1 MNPENDLNAFA
12 SISMGACFMNDAGV
26 NYLYLPGLRI
36 HSAGQILILDALLC
50 PSEHSGYTTRLFL
63 SEPIPNKCNNWSV
76 HTILSRT
83 WHTWSWNN
91 VPANLKL
98 LQILSAHLRAL
109 K

>member
-1 MNPENDLNAFA
+1 MNEAKDLDAFA
-12 SISMGACFMNDAGV
+12 SISIGARFMNDAGIEYV
-26 NYLYLPGLRI
+26 YLPQLKI
-36 HSAGQILILDALLC
+36 HSAGQVCTLNALLC
-50 PSEHSGYTTRLFL
+50 PAQHGGYTTRLFL
-63 SEPIPNKCNNWSV
+63 SEPIPNKGNNWSV

-98 LQILSAHLRAL
+98 VQILSAHLRAL